1 MKVALI
7 RCRVETGARETNV
20 TGIYPPLG
28 LACLAAALRARAHD
42 VCILDAEALGL
53 GSKEALDA
61 IPADAGVIG
70 FTATTLLWPTVRN
83 ISFEARR
90 RFPGR
95 LLVAGGPHVTAFP
108 RECLAGSAFDAG
120 VMGDGEDAICGLV
133 GQWAA
138 RRAVAG
144 VPGCAVRE
152 GERITVNGGP
162 QAIQD
167 LDRLPLP
174 ALDLLPMDRYRSVM
188 VRMPFSTIVTS
199 RGCPFRCAF
208 CSQVYTDWQWNT
220 RTPAGIVEEMERNVR
235 QFGSREIILF
245 DETFGVK
252 RGDALEVCR
261 LIVERNLKVRWNAR
275 SRVDVL
281 DEALLRAM
289 WGAGCR
295 ALHLGVESGSQRVLD
310 MMRKKITLRQVEC
323 AAEAA
328 RRIGFTLHGYFMLGY
343 PGETRQEM
351 LETIRFAR
359 RLPLDWASFTVAV
372 PQPMTPLFELACEQ
386 GLMSR
391 DYWQEYTLGRCAA
404 PAPFFA
410 GPDLGPGGLTR
421 MKNMAYLRFYL
432 RPRTLARDLA
442 FLARAGGLGRPLS
455 AGWYWLRE
463 LLR

>member
-7 RCRVETGARETNV
+7 RCREETGARETNV

-28 LACLAAALRARAHD
+28 LACLAAALREKGVN

-53 GSKEALDA
+53 SAKELLDA
-61 IPADAGVIG
+61 IPADAGIIG

-90 RFPGR
+90 RFPGS
-95 LLVAGGPHVTAFP
+95 LLVAGGPHVTVFP

-120 VMGDGEDAICGLV
+120 VMGDGEDTICRIA
-133 GQWAA
+133 GQWSS
-138 RRAVAG
+138 RGDVAG
-144 VPGCAVRE
+144 VPGCAVRQ
-152 GERITVNGGP
+152 GSRIDVNGGP
-162 QAIQD
+162 QVITD
-167 LDRLPLP
+167 LDRLPFP

-220 RTPAGIVEEMERNVR
+220 RSPGNIVDEMERNTR
-235 QFGSREIILF
+235 EFGSREIVLF

-261 LIVERNLKVRWNAR
+261 LIVERNLDVRWNAR

-281 DEALLRAM
+281 DETLLRAM

-310 MMRKKITLRQVEC
+310 MMEKRITLRQVEC
-323 AAEAA
+323 AAELA

-343 PGETRQEM
+343 PGETRAEM
-351 LETIRFAR
+351 LQTARFAR

-372 PQPMTPLFELACEQ
+372 PQPMTPLFDLACDR
-386 GLMSR
+386 GLMKK
-391 DYWQEYTLGRCAA
+391 DYWREYTLGRVNT
-404 PAPFFA
+404 PAPFFT
-410 GPDLGPGGLTR
+410 GNGITTRELTR
-421 MKNMAYLRFYL
+421 MKNTAYLRFYL
-432 RPRTLARDLA
+432 RPGTLARDLT
-442 FLARAGGLGRPLS
+442 FLARAGGLGRPLA
-455 AGWYWLRE
+455 AGWYWLKE